1 MKAENQSRKRRV
13 KYKTY
18 RFKGVVEIFVQKM
31 NVDGIEFDVNIN
43 ASAYKIARSR
53 LDKVVLGYR
62 PDPGID
68 ERFVYYLDIDGEEV
82 SDDERID

>member
-43 ASAYKIARSR
+43 ASAYKIARRR
-53 LDKVVLGYR
+53 LDMVVLGYR
-62 PDPGID
+62 PDPSK
-68 ERFVYYLDIDGEEV
+68 EHFVYYFDIDGEEV
-82 SDDERID
+82 SDDERVD

>member
-1 MKAENQSRKRRV
+1 MENQNRKKRGNYR
-13 KYKTY
+13 TY

-43 ASAYKIARSR
+43 ASAYKTARSR
-53 LDKVVLGYR
+53 LDMVVLGYR
-62 PDPGID
+62 PDPNID

-82 SDDERID
+82 SDDE

>member
-1 MKAENQSRKRRV
+1 MVKGNQNGKRRV
-13 KYKTY
+13 EYKTY

-53 LDKVVLGYR
+53 LDKVVLGYK
-62 PDPGID
+62 PDPSIN
-68 ERFVYYLDIDGEEV
+68 ERFVYYLDIDGEVV
-82 SDDERID
+82 SGDE